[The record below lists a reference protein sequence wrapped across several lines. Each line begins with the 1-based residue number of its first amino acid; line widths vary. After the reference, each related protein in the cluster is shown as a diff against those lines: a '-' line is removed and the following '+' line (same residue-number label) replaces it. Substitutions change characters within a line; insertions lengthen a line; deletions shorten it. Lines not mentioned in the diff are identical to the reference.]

1 MNVKVKRALKNIVIG
16 ILITL
21 VIVGVAFMVT
31 WTTDNSGLSLKE
43 ERLVEI
49 FAYDYI
55 RIDGISYPTKDITE
69 LSFGYDCQYGYMELN
84 DNMVIVRFSTNEYAL
99 YNEGCD
105 YCGISGSS

>member
-1 MNVKVKRALKNIVIG
+1 MKRVLKNIVIG

-21 VIVGVAFMVT
+21 VIAGVTFLVT
-31 WTTDNSGLSLKE
+31 WTTENSGLSLKE

-49 FAYDYI
+49 FKYDYI

-69 LSFGYDCQYGYMELN
+69 LNFGYDCQYGYMEMN
-84 DNMVIVRFSTNEYAL
+84 DNMVVVRFSANEYAL

>member
-1 MNVKVKRALKNIVIG
+1 MKRALKNIVIG

-31 WTTDNSGLSLKE
+31 WTTDNSGLTLKE
-43 ERLVEI
+43 QRLVEI
-49 FAYDYI
+49 FKYDYI
-55 RIDGISYPTKDITE
+55 RIDGISYPTKDITKLE
-69 LSFGYDCQYGYMELN
+69 FGYDCQYGYMELN
-84 DNMVIVRFSTNEYAL
+84 DNTVVVRFSANEYAL